1 MLTLFLFK
9 RKQVENKSVVI
20 DINNNDTFKQIIKMV
35 IGIKSDYHLFVYI
48 SDSVY
53 LCNVQNTS

>member
-35 IGIKSDYHLFVYI
+35 IGIKSGYHLFVYI
-48 SDSVY
+48 ADSVY